1 MFLLSLTR
9 ILRFAFQSFLRNI
22 WLSLVTVTIIILTV
36 FSLTTLVLINVV
48 TEQAVTAVKD
58 RVDIS
63 LYFEVGAKEEQ
74 VNLIKDQ
81 IGKMSHV
88 TAVGYISADAAL
100 ERFKQTHSSDE
111 LVQEALNEI
120 GENPL
125 GPVLT
130 IKADDLKNYPVILK
144 SIQDF
149 KIDEIT
155 KEIDYNDHQ
164 LIIKRIESISAKI
177 KQVGLIL
184 SIVFAVISLLVVFN
198 TIRMGIYVHR
208 DEISIMKLVG
218 AGNWFIRGPF
228 LVESAMYALLGCLI
242 FWILFFISLNFLGS
256 SVHSFFADIKFNLVG
271 YLLHNFFYIFGFE
284 LLVVIF
290 LNLISTLIAMGR
302 HLRV

>member
-1 MFLLSLTR
+1 MFILSFTR

-22 WLSLVTVTIIILTV
+22 WLSLVTVTIIVLTV
-36 FSLTTLVLINVV
+36 FSLTTLILINVV

-63 LYFEVGAKEEQ
+63 LYFEAGAKEEQ
-74 VNLIKDQ
+74 VTLIRNQ
-81 IGKMSHV
+81 IEKMSHV
-88 TAVGYISADAAL
+88 VAVNYVSADSAL
-100 ERFKQTHSSDE
+100 ELFKQTHSGDE
-111 LVQEALNEI
+111 LIQEALKEI
-120 GENPL
+120 ETNPL

-130 IKADDLKNYPVILK
+130 VKADDLKNYPIILK

-155 KEIDYNDHQ
+155 KEIDYDDHQ
-164 LIIKRIESISAKI
+164 LIIERIESVSAKI
-177 KQVGLIL
+177 KQIGLIL
-184 SIVFAVISLLVVFN
+184 SIVFALISLLVVLN

-218 AGNWFIRGPF
+218 ASNWFIRGPF
-228 LVESAMYALLGCLI
+228 LVESVMYALLGCLV
-242 FWILFFISLNFLGS
+242 FWILFFIGLNFLAP
-256 SVHSFFADIKFNLVG
+256 SVHSFFADIKFNLVD

-284 LLVVIF
+284 LLAIIF
-290 LNLISTLIAMGR
+290 LNLISTLIAMGK